1 MQRGAEGT
9 EAIPDGTDAATQ
21 LVRAFAVSAT
31 LQPRAVAGLFAPGV
45 DRVKLTK
52 TIAVAR
58 YGATGWAVAHDF
70 GAVVFVGVG
79 EPECA
84 RVMKALVAQLAS
96 EPRAPL
102 EETFAVQV
110 VPGATAS
117 VRFDRVVVR
126 ELDVRVVEILAL
138 VVAQSVSMEYYEG
151 DVDALVGALEER
163 SRTLARDG
171 TLHGSPRALLKF
183 IGRGMTMRTRVVHT
197 LSLLD
202 SPGATW
208 DDEPLDR
215 LYRGLRT
222 LFEIDER
229 YRALDHELRIV
240 QDNLALM
247 VDMVRQRRLILLEVA
262 VVVFVAAELLVLVGQ
277 VVLGWKAAP

>member
-1 MQRGAEGT
+1 MLREKEGADRQPAVT
-9 EAIPDGTDAATQ
+9 ETAPQ
-21 LVRAFAVSAT
+21 PVRAFAVSST
-31 LQPRAVAGLFAPGV
+31 LQPRVVSGLFAPEAE
-45 DRVKLTK
+45 RVKLTK

-58 YGATGWAVAHDF
+58 YGTTGWAVAHDF

-79 EPECA
+79 EAECA
-84 RVMKALVAQLAS
+84 RVMKALVTQLGS

-110 VPGATAS
+110 VPGTAPS

-138 VVAQSVSMEYYEG
+138 VVAQSVAMEYYEG

-208 DDEPLDR
+208 DDEVLDR

-222 LFEIDER
+222 LFEIEER

-277 VVLGWKAAP
+277 VVLGWKAGP